1 MSVLRWVDHF
11 SMVACIWYTSVMR
24 IVLAL
29 GGNALTGVNESVR
42 VDHQIAAVEAAS
54 AQVAHLVAQGHQ
66 LLLSHGNGPQ
76 VGNILAKNDI
86 AAYFLSPVPL
96 DWCVANTQGSIGF
109 ILLNALSGAL
119 QEQGLEIAPTV
130 VVSRTVVDPEDPAF
144 SAPTKPIGRH
154 VDVETAERL
163 IKLGQTWVDHGDA
176 GWRRVVPSPRPLRII
191 EAPAISAL
199 LDAGF
204 LVVGGGGGGIP
215 VVEKSP
221 GHFAGVEAV
230 IDKDLNSV
238 LLADQISAD
247 TLVLATNVDNAWLDW
262 GTVRARAIG
271 EIDVAT
277 MRQHLADGQF
287 PPGSMGPKV
296 DAVCSFVE
304 ATGGRGIITRLEKIT
319 DAVAGQAGTV
329 VVP

>member
-1 MSVLRWVDHF
+1 M
-11 SMVACIWYTSVMR
+11 
-24 IVLAL
+24 
-29 GGNALTGVNESVR
+29 
-42 VDHQIAAVEAAS
+42 
-54 AQVAHLVAQGHQ
+54 
-66 LLLSHGNGPQ
+66 
-76 VGNILAKNDI
+76 
-86 AAYFLSPVPL
+86 
-96 DWCVANTQGSIGF
+96 
-109 ILLNALSGAL
+109 
-119 QEQGLEIAPTV
+119 
-130 VVSRTVVDPEDPAF
+130 
-144 SAPTKPIGRH
+144 KPI
-154 VDVETAERL
+154 DPAERL
-163 IKLGQTWVDHGDA
+163 IKLGQTWVDHGDI

-204 LVVGGGGGGIP
+204 LVVSGGGGGIP

-230 IDKDLNSV
+230 IDKDLHSV

-262 GTVRARAIG
+262 GTDHARPIG

-287 PPGSMGPKV
+287 PAGSMGPKV

-319 DAVAGQAGTV
+319 DAVSGQAGTV

>member
-1 MSVLRWVDHF
+1 
-11 SMVACIWYTSVMR
+11 MR

-29 GGNALTGVNESVR
+29 GGNVLTGVNESVR

-130 VVSRTVVDPEDPAF
+130 LVSRTVVDPEDPAF

-221 GHFAGVEAV
+221 GHFTGVEAV

-247 TLVLATNVDNAWLDW
+247 TLV
-262 GTVRARAIG
+262 
-271 EIDVAT
+271 
-277 MRQHLADGQF
+277 
-287 PPGSMGPKV
+287 PPPTSTTHGW
-296 DAVCSFVE
+296 
-304 ATGGRGIITRLEKIT
+304 TGAPTGRGQSARSTWRPCVSTSPTGSSRPARWGRRWTRC
-319 DAVAGQAGTV
+319 APSSRRRGVAASSRGWRRSPTRSPARRAPSSSRNGA
-329 VVP
+329 PA

>member
-1 MSVLRWVDHF
+1 M
-11 SMVACIWYTSVMR
+11 
-24 IVLAL
+24 
-29 GGNALTGVNESVR
+29 
-42 VDHQIAAVEAAS
+42 
-54 AQVAHLVAQGHQ
+54 
-66 LLLSHGNGPQ
+66 
-76 VGNILAKNDI
+76 
-86 AAYFLSPVPL
+86 
-96 DWCVANTQGSIGF
+96 
-109 ILLNALSGAL
+109 
-119 QEQGLEIAPTV
+119 
-130 VVSRTVVDPEDPAF
+130 AF
-144 SAPTKPIGRH
+144 NKPTKPIGRH

-163 IKLGQTWVDHGDA
+163 IKLGQKWVDNGEA
-176 GWRRVVPSPRPLRII
+176 GWRRVVPSPKPQRII

-204 LVVGGGGGGIP
+204 LVVGGGGGGMP
-215 VVEKSP
+215 VVEEAP
-221 GHFAGVEAV
+221 GRYVGVEAV

-262 GTVRARAIG
+262 GKENARAIG

-304 ATGGRGIITRLEKIT
+304 TTGGRGIITRLEKIA
-319 DAVAGQAGTV
+319 DAVAGNAGTV
-329 VVP
+329 VTP

>member
-1 MSVLRWVDHF
+1 
-11 SMVACIWYTSVMR
+11 MR

-42 VDHQIAAVEAAS
+42 VDHQIAAVEAA
-54 AQVAHLVAQGHQ
+54 AGQVADLVASGHQ

-109 ILLNALSGAL
+109 ILLNALDGAL
-119 QEQGLEIAPTV
+119 GAKGLGIAPTV
-130 VVSRTVVDPEDPAF
+130 IVSRTVVDPDDPAF
-144 SAPTKPIGRH
+144 QNPTKPIGRH
-154 VDVETAERL
+154 ADRETAERL
-163 IKLGQTWVDHGDA
+163 IKLGQVWAEQGKE

-199 LDAGF
+199 LDAGY
-204 LVVGGGGGGIP
+204 LVVGGGGGGVP
-215 VVEKSP
+215 VVERE
-221 GHFAGVEAV
+221 GGRYEGVEAV

-247 TLVLATNVDNAWLDW
+247 ALVLATNVDNAWLDW
-262 GTVRARAIG
+262 GTDSARPIG
-271 EIDVAT
+271 EIDVAA
-277 MRQHLADGQF
+277 MRKHLADGQF

-304 ATGGRGIITRLEKIT
+304 KTGGRGIITRLEKIT
-319 DAVAGQAGTV
+319 DAVAGNAGTIIT
-329 VVP
+329 P